1 MFQSL
6 SRGDENGDALVGV
19 VLGWEE
25 TDKFGPTLHDQ
36 YVPCGPFADDVDDL
50 GTDEPRWTYDYSGL
64 NMSSNRICMSA
75 SCANPEA
82 AMKFMNEFY
91 DSEMFL

>member
-1 MFQSL
+1 MRAKALISYLADLYSEGLINENAITNDYSMFQSL

-36 YVPCGPFADDVDDL
+36 HVPCPDRSQTMWMILEQTNHV
-50 GTDEPRWTYDYSGL
+50 GL
-64 NMSSNRICMSA
+64 MIT
-75 SCANPEA
+75 
-82 AMKFMNEFY
+82 
-91 DSEMFL
+91 LV

>member
-1 MFQSL
+1 MRMQFTNDYSMFQSL

-36 YVPCGPFADDVDDL
+36 YVPCGPFADD
-50 GTDEPRWTYDYSGL
+50 GG
-64 NMSSNRICMSA
+64 
-75 SCANPEA
+75 
-82 AMKFMNEFY
+82 
-91 DSEMFL
+91 

>member
-64 NMSSNRICMSA
+64 NMSSNRICMS
-75 SCANPEA
+75 S
-82 AMKFMNEFY
+82 
-91 DSEMFL
+91 